1 MALSAADKREIA
13 DMFNAFADRMGRGL
27 QSRPVERMVVDAI
40 TGQVIPAIVPAAEAF
55 SYRMGE
61 GRQVMPIGERLLGGA
76 IETALVPSRRKK
88 AMTKFNRAVKEGMK
102 IVKASKSYGKKGTI
116 SNSKR
121 AFAAVT
127 KTVSKANKGGKLSA
141 RGVLRKVGQKA
152 GAILKKAGAKKGKR
166 KQKKG
171 RGALSFYGRKPWES
185 I

>member
-1 MALSAADKREIA
+1 MALSKADKEEIA
-13 DMFNAFADRMGRGL
+13 AMFNAFADRMGSGQ
-27 QSRPVERMVVDAI
+27 QSRPAERLVYDTL
-40 TGQVIPAIVPAAEAF
+40 TGQVIPAIQPTADAF
-55 SYRMGE
+55 SYRMGA
-61 GRQVMPIGERLLGGA
+61 GAQVVPIPERLVGGA
-76 IETALVPSRRKK
+76 LETALVPSRRKK

-116 SNSKR
+116 SNSKK

-127 KTVSKANKGGKLSA
+127 KTVSKANKGAKLSP